1 MRERNKKRCN
11 NNNNAS
17 IKMQFDVRDSS
28 REWQNDE
35 RRGRQS
41 EIYNSK
47 AKPAIVFESF
57 QKRGSTSL
65 RSRVAH

>member
-1 MRERNKKRCN
+1 
-11 NNNNAS
+11 
-17 IKMQFDVRDSS
+17 MQFDVRDSF